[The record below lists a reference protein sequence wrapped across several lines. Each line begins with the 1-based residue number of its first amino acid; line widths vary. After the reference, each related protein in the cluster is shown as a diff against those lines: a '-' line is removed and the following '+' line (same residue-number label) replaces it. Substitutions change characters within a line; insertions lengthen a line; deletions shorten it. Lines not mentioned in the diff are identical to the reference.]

1 MQDQQIIKDNFIK
14 QEINLNSAV
23 EGQNLRNPELQDEMA
38 AQQNQQ
44 NFSEKTDQS
53 NRINNLKN
61 SSSNKKSSFFPN
73 FNGEILLQGLAAGCL
88 LGVLLFYFQGLQPLI
103 LKSYSEGASKK
114 IVQLN
119 ERYNEQVNP
128 ILDVQKSF
136 DSSFEDYS
144 DKVCSQQDL
153 YQSKNADLDKIDRLK
168 LSLVPD
174 ASYKVLSSSGVFYNS
189 EIQNIYQS
197 FFAKYVNSL
206 QDWEKLTPSIAVVP
220 NFLDFRNVW
229 VKTCQKI
236 EASQGDLAILKEACT
251 GLINAQASY
260 ESLKNSQFW
269 DQIST
274 GLKASLDRCY
284 EVTGS
289 TSKSKL
295 LVNYGKW
302 RLDWLTGYER
312 ITQAKPIWADT
323 NLELSKTSENLLRQ
337 ATISIDKI
345 NLIVEDRRQIINL
358 WYILEFKTGK

>member
-1 MQDQQIIKDNFIK
+1 MQGQQIIKDNFIK

-23 EGQNLRNPELQDEMA
+23 EGHSPSNPELQNKMA
-38 AQQNQQ
+38 ELNNEQNI
-44 NFSEKTDQS
+44 SETTVQLGS
-53 NRINNLKN
+53 VNNTKN
-61 SSSNKKSSFFPN
+61 TSSNKKSSFFPS
-73 FNGEILLQGLAAGCL
+73 FNGEILLQGLATGCL

-103 LKSYSEGASKK
+103 LKNYSEGTSKK
-114 IVQLN
+114 IVQLK

-128 ILDVQKSF
+128 ILDIQKSF
-136 DSSFEDYS
+136 DNSFEDYS
-144 DKVCSQQDL
+144 DKVCSQQDI

-174 ASYKVLSSSGVFYNS
+174 ASYKSLAPSGVFYNS

-206 QDWEKLTPSIAVVP
+206 QDWEKLTPSIAAVP

-229 VKTCQKI
+229 VKACQKI

-274 GLKASLDRCY
+274 GLKASLARCY

-289 TSKSKL
+289 TSKSKT

-312 ITQAKPIWADT
+312 IVEAKPVWAET
-323 NLELSKTSENLLRQ
+323 NLELSKTSENLLKQ
-337 ATISIDKI
+337 ATIAIDKI
-345 NLIVEDRRQIINL
+345 NLIVEDRKQFVNL
-358 WYILEFKTGK
+358 WYIMEFKTGK